1 MRKIRSIV
9 YFVIWTKL
17 AILSFGY
24 VAYLLLS
31 TESSK
36 RFVDIWIRWDALSY
50 INIAQEGYTS
60 LGQHRWNIVFLPLYP
75 LLISIFTPITRDSGL
90 SGLFV
95 SGFASVLLA
104 IAFHKLVAI
113 DHNSHIADLSLWFF
127 FVFPT
132 AYVLHIPYTESTF
145 LAIVVASFLAARK
158 DRWLLA
164 GLLGAVA
171 CATRINGLIL
181 CLALPMEVWCL
192 WRQDRKFNWSWLW
205 LGLVPIGFVA
215 YLSLNYFVFGDPF
228 AFMAAQREHWQK
240 FLANPIPAVFGKL
253 RGVLAET
260 RPTQMLEGAFELI
273 FLAFG
278 ILTTL
283 IGWRSMR
290 ASYRV
295 WMVASLLLFVSTS
308 FILSVP
314 RYTLTLFP
322 MFIVMA
328 IVFKKPAR
336 LAVVSIISIL
346 YLALFTASFVQGRWA
361 F

>member
-1 MRKIRSIV
+1 VRETRSIV
-9 YFVIWTKL
+9 IFVVGAKL
-17 AILSFGY
+17 AILSFGFI
-24 VAYLLLS
+24 AFLLLS
-31 TESSK
+31 TQTVGRLSS
-36 RFVDIWIRWDALSY
+36 IWVRWDALAY
-50 INIAQEGYTS
+50 LNIAQQGYTAV
-60 LGQHRWNIVFLPLYP
+60 GPHRWDIVFFPVYP
-75 LLISIFTPITRDSGL
+75 LLVSLLTPITGDSAM
-90 SGLFV
+90 SGIIV
-95 SGFASVLLA
+95 SGIASVFLGVF
-104 IAFHKLVAI
+104 FHDLVRL
-113 DHNSHIADLSLWFF
+113 DHPSRVADISVWFLF
-127 FVFPT
+127 IYPT
-132 AYVLHIPYTESTF
+132 SYFLHIPYTESAF
-145 LAIVVASFLAARK
+145 LALVVASFLAARK

-171 CATRINGLIL
+171 CATRINGLVL
-181 CLALPMEVWCL
+181 CLALPLEVWYL

-205 LGLVPIGFVA
+205 LGLVPIGFLA
-215 YLSLNYFVFGDPF
+215 YLALNYFVFGDPF

-240 FLANPIPAVFGKL
+240 FLANPIPAVFGKF

-260 RPTQMLEGAFELI
+260 RPTQLLEGAFEII
-273 FLAFG
+273 FLGFG
-278 ILTTL
+278 LLMTL

-295 WMVASLLLFVSTS
+295 WMIASLLLFVSTS

-336 LAVVSIISIL
+336 LAVASIISIL